1 MDATFFALVGL
12 IIFIGIAV
20 YMKVPG
26 MITKALDDRAGAIAR
41 QLAEAKN
48 LRDEAQRLLAD
59 YQSKRSDAEKE
70 ATEIVA
76 AAKRDADNIAE
87 EVRVKTADYVKR
99 REAMAAQK
107 IAQAES
113 DAINDVKSKAVEIA
127 IAASTKLLSGRM
139 DAKTAGDMFK
149 SSLSE
154 IKSKLN

>member
-26 MITKALDDRAGAIAR
+26 LITKALDDRAGAIAN
-41 QLAEAKN
+41 QLAEAKS
-48 LRDEAQRLLAD
+48 LRDEAERLLVE
-59 YQSKRSDAEKE
+59 YKRKRIEAEKE
-70 ATEIVA
+70 AEEIVA
-76 AAKRDADNIAE
+76 SAKRDADNIAE
-87 EVRVKTADYVKR
+87 EARVKTAEYVKR

-113 DAINDVKSKAVEIA
+113 DAINDVKSNAVEIA
-127 IAASTKLLSGRM
+127 IAASTKLLGKRI
-139 DAKTAGDMFK
+139 DGKAAGDIFK

-154 IKSKLN
+154 IKAKLN

>member
-26 MITKALDDRAGAIAR
+26 MITKALDDRAGAIAN

-48 LRDEAQRLLAD
+48 LREEAQRLLGE
-59 YQSKRSDAEKE
+59 YQRKRTEAEKE
-70 ATEIVA
+70 AEEIVA

-87 EVRVKTADYVKR
+87 EARVKTADYVKR

-107 IAQAES
+107 IAQAEN

-127 IAASTKLLSGRM
+127 IAASTKLLDGRM
-139 DAKTAGDMFK
+139 DAKIAGDMFK

>member
-26 MITKALDDRAGAIAR
+26 MITKALDDRAGAIAN

-48 LRDEAQRLLAD
+48 LREEAQRLLGE
-59 YQSKRSDAEKE
+59 YQRKRTEAEKE
-70 ATEIVA
+70 AEEIVA

-87 EVRVKTADYVKR
+87 EARVKTADYVKR

-107 IAQAES
+107 IAQAEN

-127 IAASTKLLSGRM
+127 IAASAKLLGGRM
-139 DAKTAGDMFK
+139 DAKIAGDMFK
-149 SSLSE
+149 SSLGE